1 MPKLRGND
9 LIVFFEQGGEWKTLA
24 YATTCEIDIQAETI
38 EIGSPDTGRWVKKK
52 KRRISWSVNSGHL
65 MSNVKQKINLYNYL
79 LSDNP
84 VKISVASVENHTER
98 IYPEDYTPD
107 GRYSLIGEAL
117 VTRMTITGNRG
128 DFCTLSM
135 SLAGIG
141 ELLQKSADW
150 ILADG
155 AWNME
160 GVWID
165 WEKWNF

>member
-1 MPKLRGND
+1 MPKLRGNE
-9 LIVFFEQGGEWKTLA
+9 LIVFFEQGGIWKTLA

-38 EIGSPDTGRWVKKK
+38 DVGSPDTGRWVKKK
-52 KRRISWSVNSGHL
+52 KRRKSWNVSSGHL
-65 MSNVKQKINLYNYL
+65 MSDVKQEVNLYNYL

-84 VKISVASVENHTER
+84 VKISVASVESHAEQVS
-98 IYPEDYTPD
+98 PGDYIPD

-135 SLAGIG
+135 SLAGVG

-160 GVWID
+160 GMWID